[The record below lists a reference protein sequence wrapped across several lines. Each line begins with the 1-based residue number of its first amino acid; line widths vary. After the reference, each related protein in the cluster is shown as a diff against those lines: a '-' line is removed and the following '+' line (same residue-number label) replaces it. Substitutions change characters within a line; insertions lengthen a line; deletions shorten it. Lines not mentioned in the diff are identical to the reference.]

1 MGSNKTPFKKPTLK
15 IRCELENVLKVK
27 RITFHHLTEY
37 FADKRVFQRDQ
48 KEQKDTNSMFAA
60 MVTRYVS

>member
-1 MGSNKTPFKKPTLK
+1 MGKILCSSNKTSLKKTTEKPVR
-15 IRCELENVLKVK
+15 IEK
-27 RITFHHLTEY
+27 RRSTEY

-48 KEQKDTNSMFAA
+48 KGQKDTNSMFAA